1 MLVPQLMSRLARG
14 ERGVPGVSIVPT
26 PEQQAILD
34 LGLTSIRVR
43 AGAGTGKT
51 TTVALVISNLVSNH
65 GVDPE
70 RILGITFTNKA
81 AAELADRVAG
91 LLPSTLDPARQV
103 EVHTYHGFAAQ
114 VLAEYGPLSGVD
126 TGRGIITPTFGRQ
139 LIREVFY
146 GEPHEYLDITYSGS
160 MDQIRRLGDQLGDH
174 LLRPEDL
181 IRAAAIH
188 AGDEVWAKRVEMA
201 RTLQGYNAAKA
212 ELGVVDY
219 SDLVTLSTRV
229 LQEHPSLAGNIRD
242 RYRVLVLDEYQDTN
256 PAQRVLITTI
266 FGNGFPVIAVGDEDQ
281 TIYEWR
287 GASAQNFEDF
297 TRHFPT
303 ANGHE
308 AHDTSLTLNRR
319 SGPGI
324 LQIANEIRRRANPGS
339 ETLAAADPVDTEVT
353 TYWAK
358 DALAEAEWIARQFE
372 ALHED
377 DVAWKDMAILFR
389 KNKDFSIVI
398 DVLGRHDIPLEVA
411 NVGGLLSVPEIS
423 LLRAWLTVLQQPENS
438 TALAQILFGS
448 EYRLGMADMAVL
460 SRWLATRAPENPDAE
475 EPEPLTLVEAIES
488 SDGVEGLGEEART
501 RLRHFHDIYRFLLV
515 ETQGR
520 SLAETCRMILDRT
533 RAWQNIEALPPNPRL
548 TARLNIYRFLD
559 LADDWS
565 PLSGRPSVAAFLEY
579 LTAMEEEPADEL
591 DSARLSGEDAVTL
604 VTVHRAKGL
613 EWENVAI
620 PAVYKGNFPS
630 STVGG
635 FPDPVRFAHQLPVEL
650 RLDSTLSD
658 LPESEDARRA
668 LFRERQDLQEWRVA
682 YVAATRAKRRLFVSG
697 AHWYG
702 QLETRAGAC
711 EPSELF
717 EMVESN
723 ETSVSAGH
731 VELGPRPEILRA
743 GEQGREPDP
752 LFVDGWQA
760 GLRMGV
766 EEPEQIDQL
775 ASELGV
781 IDEYRRLRDDWE
793 QRLFDLADIGEVTPV
808 EETPTVS
815 VTGLVTYAQC
825 PKRYF
830 WTNVDPLPRR
840 RNLAA
845 TRGTEIHRRIEL
857 HQRGQIPFTELEPG
871 LYDAVD
877 EPAPGDVGGFN
888 VYRRSRFADSQA
900 YLVEAPFLLDLGNG
914 YRVRGRIDAIFAED
928 GHWEVVD
935 FKSGRPGDDPAR
947 MVQLEAYAVAVE
959 EVGFGGERPV
969 TLDVTFAY
977 LGGGLHEDT
986 TRADAEWVGSARSH
1000 LEELTDSIAAGEFEP
1015 SPGPWCH
1022 SCDFLQFCGPGKEEV
1037 AS

>member
-1 MLVPQLMSRLARG
+1 MT
-14 ERGVPGVSIVPT
+14 IVPT

-51 TTVALVISNLVSNH
+51 TTVALVISNLVANH

-70 RILGITFTNKA
+70 QILGITFTNKA
-81 AAELADRVAG
+81 AAELAERVAG
-91 LLPSTLDPARQV
+91 LLPSALDPARQV

-114 VLAEYGPLSGVD
+114 VLSEYGPLSGVE
-126 TGRGIITPTFGRQ
+126 TRGGIITPTFSRQ
-139 LIREVFY
+139 LIQEVFY
-146 GEPHEYLDITYSGS
+146 AEPHEHLDITYWGS
-160 MDQIRRLGDQLGDH
+160 MDRIRRLGDHLGDH
-174 LLRPEDL
+174 LLRPEDM
-181 IRAAAIH
+181 IRSAPIH
-188 AGDEVWAKRVEMA
+188 AGDQIWEQRVEMA
-201 RTLQGYNAAKA
+201 RTLVGYNRAKA

-219 SDLVTLSTRV
+219 SDLVTLSTRI
-229 LQEHPSLAGNIRD
+229 LQEYPALAATIRD

-266 FGNGFPVIAVGDEDQ
+266 FAGGFPVIAVGDEDQ

-287 GASAQNFEDF
+287 GASAENFENFAD
-297 TRHFPT
+297 HFPT
-303 ANGHE
+303 PDGHK
-308 AHDTSLTLNRR
+308 AHDKSLTLNRR
-319 SGPGI
+319 SGSGI
-324 LQIANEIRRRANPGS
+324 LEVANEIRRRANPAAES
-339 ETLAAADPVDTEVT
+339 LAAAEEADTEVT

-377 DVAWKDMAILFR
+377 GVAWQDMAILFR
-389 KNKDFSIVI
+389 KNKDFALVV

-423 LLRAWLTVLQQPENS
+423 LLRAWLTVLQNPEDS

-448 EYRLGMADMAVL
+448 EYRMGMADLAIL
-460 SRWLATRAPENPDAE
+460 TRWLATRAPETPDSE
-475 EPEPLTLVEAIES
+475 EPEPVTFVEAIES
-488 SDGVEGLGEEART
+488 SDDVEGLSAEARN

-520 SLAETCRMILDRT
+520 TLAETCRMILDRT

-565 PLSGRPSVAAFLEY
+565 PLSGRPSVAAFLDY
-579 LTAMEEEPADEL
+579 LTAMEDEPAEEL
-591 DSARLSGEDAVTL
+591 DSARLSGENAVTL

-630 STVGG
+630 SSVGG
-635 FPDPVRFAHQLPVEL
+635 FPDPYRFGHHLPAEF
-650 RLDSTLSD
+650 RLDTTLDD
-658 LPESEDARRA
+658 LPETEDARKA
-668 LFRERQDLQEWRVA
+668 LFRQRQDLQEWRVA

-702 QLETRAGAC
+702 QLETRSTVS
-711 EPSELF
+711 EPAELF
-717 EMVESN
+717 EMVESH
-723 ETSVSAGH
+723 ESSVSDGH
-731 VELGPRPEILRA
+731 AELGPRPEILRA
-743 GEQGREPDP
+743 PELGRDPDP
-752 LFVDGWQA
+752 LFAAGWQSGLQMGIENPDEIDRIAAEA
-760 GLRMGV
+760 GV
-766 EEPEQIDQL
+766 TE
-775 ASELGV
+775 
-781 IDEYRRLRDDWE
+781 EYRRVSDDWE
-793 QRLFDLADIGEVTPV
+793 QRLFDLSEVGEMTVDVDI
-808 EETPTVS
+808 PTVS

-830 WTNVDPLPRR
+830 WTDIDPLPRR

-857 HQRGQIPFTELEPG
+857 HQRGQVPFTEFEPG
-871 LYDAVD
+871 LYDAVE
-877 EPAPGDVGGFN
+877 EPAPGDTGGFDA
-888 VYRRSRFADSQA
+888 YEKSRFAA
-900 YLVEAPFLLDLGNG
+900 ARARLVEAPFLLHLENG
-914 YRVRGRIDAIFAED
+914 FRVRGRVDAIYADD

-935 FKSGRPGDDPAR
+935 FKSGRPKDDPAR
-947 MVQLEAYAVAVE
+947 MVQLEAYAVAVN
-959 EVGFGGERPV
+959 EVEFAGEHPE

-977 LGGGLHEDT
+977 LGGGLHEVT
-986 TRADAEWVGSARSH
+986 TRADDEWVDSARSH
-1000 LEELTDSIAAGEFEP
+1000 LVEITDSIAFGEFDP
-1015 SPGPWCH
+1015 DPGPWCH
-1022 SCDFLQFCGPGKEEV
+1022 NCDFLQFCEPGRQEV